1 MKSDNEENQALANQ
15 LKEWSIQIDVLAT
28 KQEAAALAANKFTRE
43 LAELQVKHRAATQQ
57 LRKKELDTV
66 GFNMWENIGEGG

>member
-1 MKSDNEENQALANQ
+1 MKSNNEENQALANQ
-15 LKEWSIQIDVLAT
+15 INELRIQMEIVAA

-43 LAELQVKHRAATQQ
+43 LAELQAKHRAATEQ
-57 LRKKELDTV
+57 LRKQQLEET

>member
-1 MKSDNEENQALANQ
+1 MKSNNEERQALANQ
-15 LKEWSIQIDVLAT
+15 IKEWSIQMDVLAA

-43 LAELQVKHRAATQQ
+43 LVELQAKHRAATEQ
-57 LRKKELDTV
+57 LRKLELGDV